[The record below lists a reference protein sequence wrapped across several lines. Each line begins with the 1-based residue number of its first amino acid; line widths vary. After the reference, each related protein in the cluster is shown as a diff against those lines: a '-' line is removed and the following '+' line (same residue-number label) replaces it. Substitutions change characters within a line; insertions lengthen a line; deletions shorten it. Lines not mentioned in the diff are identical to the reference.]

1 MERALC
7 GESAAWLLTLVL
19 LGLAMVT
26 YESLFLPWAGFF
38 INNTW
43 ALHWIPVA
51 YLLCCQEGER
61 EEKGGTEEVELMEVT
76 L

>member
-1 MERALC
+1 
-7 GESAAWLLTLVL
+7 
-19 LGLAMVT
+19 MVT